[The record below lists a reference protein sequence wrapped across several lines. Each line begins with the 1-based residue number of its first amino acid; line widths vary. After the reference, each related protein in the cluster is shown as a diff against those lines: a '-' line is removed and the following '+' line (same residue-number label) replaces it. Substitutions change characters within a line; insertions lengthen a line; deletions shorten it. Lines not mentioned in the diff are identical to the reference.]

1 MAPRESEAAAGET
14 LALDGDTTL
23 AGSKDDPAL
32 DGEPTLAGSKDDPAL
47 DGKPTLAGSKNG
59 PALDGEPTLAGSKDG
74 PALDQPREIEHQHT
88 LIASGEITTSPASSA
103 AKPSAS
109 SPPRAQELSLLEKTV
124 AAPHEAM
131 ASASSAAHGGAQTV
145 SSGPMSPRLGRYVL
159 LDPLGEGG
167 MGIVYAAYDPELD
180 RKVAIKLIRSRIA
193 DSEARIRLLRE
204 AQAMAK
210 LSHVNVVAV
219 YDAGTIKEQVFVAME
234 LVKGQTL
241 GDWIAAEPRDW
252 SQIVDVFLAAGRG
265 LAAAHDAGL
274 VHRDFKPDNVL
285 MADDG
290 AVKVT
295 DFGLARVIQRGL
307 PMDDERRRGI
317 AVGEGGTLD
326 LELTRAGAI
335 MGTPAYMA
343 PEQHR
348 GETVDAR
355 SDQFAFCVALYQAL
369 YNTLP
374 FPTTNLFELVDA
386 VCEGNIKEPP
396 KSAKV
401 PAWLHR
407 TVLRGL
413 DPEPERRWPSID
425 ALLSELGRD
434 RQRTRRW
441 YAFAGISA
449 ALGLSVALLAAS
461 DDQNLCT
468 GGRDE
473 LRGVW
478 DPATKTAA
486 LQAIRNTGVS
496 YADATASR
504 VSELIDRRTDA
515 WVESFTTTCLAH
527 HRSELSDVLYDLE
540 LGCLYRRRDELAA
553 RVDVLREADAEVV
566 EQAIMVIDD
575 LPSLDICRDPLRL
588 RAGVAPPEDPK
599 IASTV
604 EKLRRQLDRAQAEG
618 AAGRGKRGLPLASA
632 VVDRAQPLGYAPL
645 LAEALLV
652 KGEMLTLTGDY
663 SGAESTLA
671 DAWWRALASS
681 HDEVANEAAID
692 LLDVVGNRR
701 AEASQGLV
709 WGRHAE
715 ALLERRGD
723 DALALSGTYL
733 NNLASVYS
741 SNGQYKEALETAD
754 QALLGER
761 TRLGKDH
768 PKIAALLTLRG
779 SILRHL
785 GRYDES
791 ITSLRGAIEILR
803 TSLGDDHP
811 KVADALNNLG
821 LALSDRRDL
830 LGAERALE
838 ESLTIRERALG
849 RNHPEVAS
857 SAHNLGIALMGQ
869 GKYEEAE
876 SAFKRAV
883 EIRENLDHD
892 PHLSDP
898 IISLGN
904 IYLLSGQSQEALSA
918 YRRALAIDIEVFGE
932 DHPNISYSRNN
943 VGTALWFT
951 GELEEAEHELRAAL
965 AQMEERLGPEH
976 PILAAPLL
984 GLAEIALDRAKP
996 QEARELLKRA
1006 LPLARDWSLSE
1017 RARMHFADAR
1027 ARWLLGQD
1035 RANARADA
1043 KRALADLE
1051 AGGRPQAIFATRNR
1065 AWLEGLP
1072 ATL

>member
-1 MAPRESEAAAGET
+1 MAPRESEATEEPQTLLGE
-14 LALDGDTTL
+14 TTL
-23 AGSKDDPAL
+23 AGSRDDPAR
-32 DGEPTLAGSKDDPAL
+32 DRRGT
-47 DGKPTLAGSKNG
+47 
-59 PALDGEPTLAGSKDG
+59 
-74 PALDQPREIEHQHT
+74 IELQHT
-88 LIASGEITTSPASSA
+88 LIASGEIASSTATSSGSPSPSPSQANNETKKYLIEETMAAPPGMTGDSPAQ
-103 AKPSAS
+103 PSG
-109 SPPRAQELSLLEKTV
+109 SPSIRNN
-124 AAPHEAM
+124 
-131 ASASSAAHGGAQTV
+131 
-145 SSGPMSPRLGRYVL
+145 PMSPRLGRYVL
-159 LDPLGEGG
+159 LGPLGEGG

-180 RKVAIKLIRSRIA
+180 RKVAIKLIRSDIA
-193 DSEARIRLLRE
+193 DSEARVRLLRE

-219 YDAGTIKEQVFVAME
+219 YDAGTVEQQVFVAME

-241 GDWIAAEPRDW
+241 GDWISADSRDW
-252 SQIVDVFLAAGRG
+252 QAIVDVFLAAGRG

-307 PMDDERRRGI
+307 PMGDERRRGI
-317 AVGEGGTLD
+317 SVGDGGTLD

-369 YNTLP
+369 YETLP

-386 VCEGNIKEPP
+386 VCEGRIKEPP

-425 ALLSELGRD
+425 ALLRELGRD
-434 RQRTRRW
+434 RQRTRRRW

-449 ALGLSVALLAAS
+449 TIGLSVALLTGG

-478 DPATKTAA
+478 DPATQTAV
-486 LQAIRNTGVS
+486 LRAIRDTGVS

-504 VSELIDRRTDA
+504 VADLIDRRTDA
-515 WVESFTTTCLAH
+515 WVESFTATCLAH

-566 EQAIMVIDD
+566 EQAIMVIGD

-604 EKLRRQLDRAQAEG
+604 DQLRRQLDRARAEG

-632 VVDRAQPLGYAPL
+632 VVDRAMPLGYTPL

-652 KGEMLTLTGDY
+652 KGQMLTQTGDY

-681 HDEVANEAAID
+681 HDEVANRAAID

-701 AEASQGLV
+701 AEAAQGLL

-723 DALALSGTYL
+723 DALALRGTYL
-733 NNLASVYS
+733 NSLASVYS
-741 SNGQYKEALETAD
+741 SNGQYNEALETTE
-754 QALLGER
+754 QAIEGER
-761 TRLGKDH
+761 TRLGEDH
-768 PKIAALLTLRG
+768 PKIAALLSLRG

-791 ITSLRGAIEILR
+791 ITSLQDAIEILR

-811 KVADALNNLG
+811 KVANALNNLG
-821 LALSDRRDL
+821 MALSDRRDL
-830 LGAERALE
+830 LGAQHALE
-838 ESLTIRERALG
+838 ESLSIREKALG
-849 RNHPEVAS
+849 RDHPDVAS

-869 GKYEEAE
+869 GKYTEAE
-876 SAFKRAV
+876 NAFKRAV
-883 EIRENLDHD
+883 EIRERLDHD

-904 IYLLSGQSQEALSA
+904 IYLLRGQSKEALSA
-918 YRRALAIDIEVFGE
+918 YRRALAIDIEVFGDE
-932 DHPNISYSRNN
+932 HPNISYSRNN

-951 GELEEAEHELRAAL
+951 GELEEAERELRAAL

-984 GLAEIALDRAKP
+984 GLAEIALDRAEP
-996 QEARELLKRA
+996 QRARELLGRA
-1006 LPLARDWSLSE
+1006 LPLARDWSASE
-1017 RARMHFADAR
+1017 RARMLFADAR
-1027 ARWLLGQD
+1027 ARWLMGQD
-1035 RANARADA
+1035 RARARTDA
-1043 KRALADLE
+1043 IQALADLN
-1051 AGGRPQAIFATRNR
+1051 AGGQPQAIFAARNR
-1065 AWLEGLP
+1065 AWLETLP
-1072 ATL
+1072 ATLKTAP